1 MLKGIKAYADR
12 QFKVLVLK
20 VGIENLIQVPE
31 YEVIIL
37 EITQQNNIYCYTTNK
52 PEQFLPLYFL
62 LMPVE
67 DQETEEIVKKER
79 EDNYRQVCRIPIS
92 IEK

>member
-1 MLKGIKAYADR
+1 LSKGIKAYADR

-37 EITQQNNIYCYTTNK
+37 EITQ
-52 PEQFLPLYFL
+52 
-62 LMPVE
+62 
-67 DQETEEIVKKER
+67 
-79 EDNYRQVCRIPIS
+79 
-92 IEK
+92 